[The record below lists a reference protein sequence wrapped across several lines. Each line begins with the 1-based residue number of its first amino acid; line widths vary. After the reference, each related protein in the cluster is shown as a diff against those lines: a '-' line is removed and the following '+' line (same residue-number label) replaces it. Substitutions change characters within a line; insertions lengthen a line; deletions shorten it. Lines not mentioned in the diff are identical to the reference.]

1 MENNQLKCGDYFLIS
16 AGDDEQKINYRGP
29 NDEHEILNIH
39 CINF

>member
-1 MENNQLKCGDYFLIS
+1 MH
-16 AGDDEQKINYRGP
+16 AGEDEQKINYSGP